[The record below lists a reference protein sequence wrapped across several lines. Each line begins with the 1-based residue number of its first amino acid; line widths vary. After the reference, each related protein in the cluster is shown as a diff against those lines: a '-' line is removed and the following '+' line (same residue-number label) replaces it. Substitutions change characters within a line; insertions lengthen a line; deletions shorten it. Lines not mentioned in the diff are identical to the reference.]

1 MTLPARRVLI
11 DTNILLAAVDE
22 SRPER
27 ANAIR
32 ALEEWPARGVA
43 LYTTTQVL
51 REFLVVAT
59 RPTAANGLGLAPPA
73 ALQDVAEFAD
83 AVTVLPETLAT
94 WGKLLELVQDLGVTG
109 VRVHDANIAAC
120 ALVNGIG
127 AVVTG
132 NAADFDRLPVDVV
145 RLTE

>member
-1 MTLPARRVLI
+1 LI
-11 DTNILLAAVDE
+11 DTNVFLAAVDE

-27 ANAIR
+27 GNAIQT
-32 ALEEWPARGVA
+32 LEGWPALGVA

-59 RPTAANGLGLAPPA
+59 RPVAANGLGLALPDA
-73 ALQDVAEFAD
+73 IRDVAEFAE
-83 AVTVLPETLAT
+83 ATTVLPETLAT
-94 WGKLLELVQDLGVTG
+94 WRKLLELVQDIGVTG

-132 NAADFDRLPVDVV
+132 NAADFDRLPVEVV
-145 RLTE
+145 GLTE